1 MMKNL
6 LKLIVLYVLSAVLKN
21 SFFTAL
27 SHQLSH
33 LENHRMVLIS
43 LVYYIDNMITN
54 DEGQLRT
61 PLSDEVRHLL
71 STDQ

>member
-1 MMKNL
+1 MF
-6 LKLIVLYVLSAVLKN
+6 LYYIPAVMKN

-43 LVYYIDNMITN
+43 LVYYIDNMMN
-54 DEGQLRT
+54 NNECELRT
-61 PLSDEVRHLL
+61 QLSNEVNL
-71 STDQ
+71 